1 MIQKLIFTV
10 SLIAL
15 LFSIYSCNSDEPT
28 RFTEIRL
35 VPIEKIDSII
45 TTQTQIIVK
54 ATYTTPD
61 PCWTFYK
68 SEIINNDTTIIL
80 KVYAKYEGQNCPQVV
95 SSITHID
102 TIYLSS
108 AGFKKLRFW
117 QNDSLY
123 KDTTVV
129 FASNYNIT
137 FPDFF
142 VERGSDT
149 DSSYISFRGRKIH
162 PYLFEVEGTGWGI
175 IETGILLEKISQ
187 PQKLFFQLMGE
198 CGTVLT
204 QTWNKTSRT
213 QIITA
218 DILDTVNT
226 LAFTNLF
233 RNTDTINVSR

>member
-1 MIQKLIFTV
+1 MIQKLLLPV
-10 SLIAL
+10 SLIVVL
-15 LFSIYSCNSDEPT
+15 LSFYSCDSDEPT
-28 RFTEIRL
+28 KFTEVKL
-35 VPIEKIDSII
+35 VPLEKIDSII

-54 ATYTTPD
+54 ATYTTPNS
-61 PCWTFYK
+61 CWTFYK

-95 SSITHID
+95 SSITHTD

-108 AGFKKLRFW
+108 AGYKKLKFW
-117 QNDSLY
+117 QSDSLY

-129 FASNYNIT
+129 FAASYDIS

-142 VERGSDT
+142 VERGSDA

-175 IETGILLEKISQ
+175 IETGILLEKLCQ

-204 QTWNKTSRT
+204 QTWNKTSRI

-233 RNTDTINVSR
+233 RNTDTIYVNR